1 MVMVASVEVLVFF
14 TLNVFSTVI
23 VPSRPTVSIFCF
35 FTEVGDTKGELLFPE
50 EASGLCDVSG
60 GGVIEEEENGSVST
74 LMVKGCNGRVGDNLG
89 ATIVHLWHLEF
100 ACSTGRVTNF
110 CLFDDAKMCV

>member
-14 TLNVFSTVI
+14 TLTVFSTVV